1 MSDLNLCQFI
11 GRLGQDPKLT
21 YMPNSNA
28 VANISIAVGEQW
40 RDKAGEKQERV
51 TWVNV
56 VAFGKLAEIMAQYT
70 SRGSRIYLSG
80 SLRTRKW
87 EKDGQTHYTTEIVAK
102 EMQLLDRK
110 ETGERNQNPIK
121 KPEAGGFDD
130 FGEDDIPFS

>member
-1 MSDLNLCQFI
+1 MANDLNLCQFI

-40 RDKAGEKQERV
+40 RDKAGEKQERT

-70 SRGSRIYLSG
+70 SRGSRIYISG

-110 ETGERNQNPIK
+110 EAE
-121 KPEAGGFDD
+121 KPAEVGFSDMDD
-130 FGEDDIPFS
+130 FDRIPL

>member
-1 MSDLNLCQFI
+1 MANDLNLCQFI

-110 ETGERNQNPIK
+110 EAE
-121 KPEAGGFDD
+121 KPAEVGFGDLDD
-130 FGEDDIPFS
+130 FDSDPTIPF

>member
-1 MSDLNLCQFI
+1 
-11 GRLGQDPKLT
+11 
-21 YMPNSNA
+21 MPNSNA

-80 SLRTRKW
+80 SLRTRQW
-87 EKDGQTHYTTEIVAK
+87 EKDGQNHYTTEIVAR
-102 EMQLLDRK
+102 ELQLLDKRDDSR
-110 ETGERNQNPIK
+110 TSDPAQSRAYR
-121 KPEAGGFDD
+121 EASGGSTKSAPAPFDN
-130 FGEDDIPFS
+130 FEEDDIPW